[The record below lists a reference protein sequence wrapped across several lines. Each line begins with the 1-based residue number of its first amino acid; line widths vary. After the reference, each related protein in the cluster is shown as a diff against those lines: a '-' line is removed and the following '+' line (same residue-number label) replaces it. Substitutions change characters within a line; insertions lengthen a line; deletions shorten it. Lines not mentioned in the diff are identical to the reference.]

1 MSIPVR
7 LTYNKTG
14 CLCRPFQGK
23 QQTIYRSNY
32 CRRIETRW
40 YHITLTHVISNK
52 TLPFLTEW
60 NQPES
65 EQFDISLVN
74 SQALT
79 EIKFGSA
86 DQERFQ
92 TIYQLRPRRRNRTF
106 RLTNAAINLQ
116 MSPTVSDVTL
126 IYLMFHFP

>member
-1 MSIPVR
+1 M
-7 LTYNKTG
+7 
-14 CLCRPFQGK
+14 
-23 QQTIYRSNY
+23 
-32 CRRIETRW
+32 
-40 YHITLTHVISNK
+40 THVISNK

-65 EQFDISLVN
+65 ERFDISLVN

-106 RLTNAAINLQ
+106 RLTNAAIKFTNESNCFRRNAHLFNVPLSLKHTPQIIHLQ
-116 MSPTVSDVTL
+116 KR
-126 IYLMFHFP
+126 